1 MQKTI
6 SVRDLRLGM
15 YIEKMCGNWMNHPF
29 WRSSFRLSDP
39 KDLQTLQTCGL
50 AEVVIDTSRG
60 LDVEPPPA
68 HALDTPVA
76 EPATD
81 GSAPVAPPQVKVSME
96 KELERA
102 REIQAKAKREVSAL
116 FQQARMGK
124 ALEVGT
130 VGPLVE
136 EINASVE
143 RNAAALL
150 SLVRLKTADDY
161 TYMHS
166 VAVCA
171 LMIALGRRLG
181 LDGPTLQQAGM
192 AGLLHDIGKMSVPS
206 EVLNKP
212 GKLTDE
218 EFVVVK
224 RHPAHG
230 WETLRA
236 AGMAD
241 EIALD
246 VCLHHHERMDGKG
259 YPERLS
265 GEKISLFA
273 RMGAVCDVYDAISSE
288 RCYKKPWTPGE
299 SIQKMASW
307 REGHFDEKIF
317 QAFLKTV
324 GIYPTGTLVK
334 LKSGRLGVV
343 LEQAEEGLLKPS
355 VKVFFSTKSNGPI
368 RLEVVDLRRSQD
380 AIESMEDPTAWGF
393 DLRKLTGV

>member
-1 MQKTI
+1 MLKTI

-15 YIEKMCGNWMNHPF
+15 HIEKMCGNWMDHPF
-29 WRSSFRLSDP
+29 WRSSFKLADP
-39 KDLQTLQTCGL
+39 KDLKTLQTCGV
-50 AEVVIDTSRG
+50 AEVVIDTDRG
-60 LDVEPPPA
+60 LDVE
-68 HALDTPVA
+68 VA
-76 EPATD
+76 ATSAP
-81 GSAPVAPPQVKVSME
+81 GPSAPVEVPPPVPPRPVEVKVSME

-102 REIQAKAKREVSAL
+102 REIQAKAKRQVTSL
-116 FQQARMGK
+116 FKEARMGK
-124 ALEVGT
+124 ALDVRT

-136 EINASVE
+136 EINASIE
-143 RNAAALL
+143 RNSAALL

-181 LDGPTLQQAGM
+181 LDESTLQQAGM
-192 AGLLHDIGKMSVPS
+192 AGLLHDIGKMGVPS
-206 EVLNKP
+206 DVLNKP
-212 GKLTDE
+212 GKLTDD

-224 RHPAHG
+224 RHPTQG
-230 WETLRA
+230 WEILKA
-236 AGMAD
+236 AGMTD

-246 VCLHHHERMDGKG
+246 VCLHHHERIDGRG
-259 YPERLS
+259 YPEKLT
-265 GEKISLFA
+265 GDQITLFA

-288 RCYKKPWTPGE
+288 RCYKQPWPPGE
-299 SIQKMASW
+299 SIKRMASW
-307 REGHFDEKIF
+307 REGQFDEKVF

-324 GIYPTGTLVK
+324 GIYPTGTLIR

-343 LEQAEEGLLKPS
+343 LEQAEDSLLKPT

-368 RLEVVDLRRSQD
+368 KMEVVDLQRSQD
-380 AIESMEDPTAWGF
+380 AIESMEDPAAWGF

>member
-1 MQKTI
+1 MLKTI

-15 YIEKMCGNWMNHPF
+15 HIEKMCGNWMDHPF
-29 WRSSFRLSDP
+29 WRSSFKLSEQ
-39 KDLQTLQTCGL
+39 KDLKTLQHCGL
-50 AEVVIDTSRG
+50 AEVVIDTDLG
-60 LDVEPPPA
+60 LDVDVTPAAPPSAPTAAQDMPAPPPA
-68 HALDTPVA
+68 
-76 EPATD
+76 E
-81 GSAPVAPPQVKVSME
+81 VKVSME

-102 REIQAKAKREVSAL
+102 RVIQAKAKQQVTSL
-116 FQQARMGK
+116 FKEARMGK
-124 ALEVGT
+124 ALDVST

-143 RNAAALL
+143 RNSAALL

-181 LDGPTLQQAGM
+181 LDGATLQQAGM
-192 AGLLHDIGKMSVPS
+192 AGLLHDIGKMGVPS
-206 EVLNKP
+206 DVLNKP
-212 GKLTDE
+212 GKLTDD

-224 RHPAHG
+224 RHPTQG
-230 WETLRA
+230 WEILKA

-246 VCLHHHERMDGKG
+246 VALHHHERIDGRG
-259 YPERLS
+259 YPEKLS
-265 GEKISLFA
+265 GEQISLFA

-288 RCYKKPWTPGE
+288 RCYKQPWPPGE
-299 SIQKMASW
+299 SIKKMASW
-307 REGHFDEKIF
+307 REGQFDERVF

-324 GIYPTGTLVK
+324 GIYPTGTLVR

-343 LEQAEEGLLKPS
+343 LEQAEESLLKPC

-368 RLEVVDLRRSQD
+368 RLEVVDLQRSQD
-380 AIESMEDPTAWGF
+380 AIEGMEDPVAWGF